1 MKSTIVRRG
10 LTSLARFMG
19 LHPDVSRLISGGFR
33 LTNPSSALFPAEN
46 LPLASRVIASGMWNY
61 CFFQFYRNFAGPY
74 WVERQYNPEDP
85 SFIPR
90 AGSMLSLN
98 LTHRNWLGVRGPN
111 TPSFAL
117 IDPAGGLSP
126 VIGYYSIEIAL
137 WKNGRIFLP
146 ARGQVAVSQ
155 TLEKDL
161 PLPTTTY
168 SRDDIHVTWKV
179 CGSPHLPDAAGTSE
193 P

>member
-1 MKSTIVRRG
+1 MKSTILRRG
-10 LTSLARFMG
+10 LTSLASFMG

-74 WVERQYNPEDP
+74 WVERQYNPQDP

-98 LTHRNWLGVRGPN
+98 LTHRNWLG
-111 TPSFAL
+111 
-117 IDPAGGLSP
+117 
-126 VIGYYSIEIAL
+126 
-137 WKNGRIFLP
+137 
-146 ARGQVAVSQ
+146 
-155 TLEKDL
+155 
-161 PLPTTTY
+161 
-168 SRDDIHVTWKV
+168 
-179 CGSPHLPDAAGTSE
+179 
-193 P
+193 